1 MRIGVALTEHP
12 GPDALTRM
20 HDDLARAADDGF
32 ASAWLSHIF
41 GLDALTSLAVAG
53 SQVGG
58 IEVGTAVVP
67 TYPRHPAALAQQAL
81 TTALAVEGRLTLGI
95 GLSHQIVIE
104 NMFGYDFGRPLRHM
118 SEYLSVL
125 LPLLAGEPV
134 AFSGETVRAAMS
146 LTTPRV
152 GRVPVLIAAL
162 GERMLRLAGERTDG
176 TVLWMTGA
184 ATIRDHIVPT
194 IQAAAAAAGR
204 PAPRVVTR
212 TPICVTA
219 DPEAARARA
228 AKVFAI
234 YDTLPSYRAMLDR
247 EGAAGPADIALIG
260 DEDTV
265 TARVDELADAG
276 TTDFVASEFSTGPD
290 DARRTRELLSALAR
304 RS

>member
-1 MRIGVALTEHP
+1 
-12 GPDALTRM
+12 
-20 HDDLARAADDGF
+20 
-32 ASAWLSHIF
+32 
-41 GLDALTSLAVAG
+41 
-53 SQVGG
+53 
-58 IEVGTAVVP
+58 
-67 TYPRHPAALAQQAL
+67 
-81 TTALAVEGRLTLGI
+81 
-95 GLSHQIVIE
+95 
-104 NMFGYDFGRPLRHM
+104 
-118 SEYLSVL
+118 VL

-194 IQAAAAAAGR
+194 IQAAAATAGR
-204 PAPRVVTR
+204 PAPRVVAR
-212 TPICVTA
+212 TPVCVTT
-219 DPEAARARA
+219 DPEAAQARA

-234 YDTLPSYRAMLDR
+234 YGTLPSYRAMLDR

-265 TARVDELADAG
+265 TAGVDELADAG
-276 TTDFVASEFSTGPD
+276 TTDFVASQFSTGPD